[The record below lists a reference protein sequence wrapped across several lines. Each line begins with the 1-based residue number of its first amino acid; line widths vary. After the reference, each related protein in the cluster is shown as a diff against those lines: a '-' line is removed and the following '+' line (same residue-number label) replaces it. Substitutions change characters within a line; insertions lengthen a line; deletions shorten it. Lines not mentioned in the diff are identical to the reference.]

1 MVNSSPPAN
10 APSRHS
16 PPRQKPRR
24 INLPFLLDVVVVSE
38 AAHIRQ
44 IEKSG
49 DVDRLHAY
57 ATEALPW
64 WVQFY
69 FRSTKFHDRD
79 RDLWFCPFE
88 ASFNPT
94 YATRRAYLEEKSA
107 EGYSQADVQ
116 RIAHLLETNAA
127 DDELARAMVQIVN
140 KRFFGQEVPPEIIEA
155 AKHTV
160 QQLTEALVPLK
171 HEQGVQAQ
179 AKIMNYCEHSL
190 PKDVHPLDVGHNIG
204 EVVQATAG
212 SLKTLKQNAGRSV
225 EDIFTEHAPTEQ
237 VPRIAVRAST
247 FNGLLSSPTKPGE
260 TVIIFK
266 IAEAAAKTKDI
277 WFTFGTGDSER
288 ACVFKDFFLS
298 FMRDLQQ
305 ALAARQAQSANQ
317 PE

>member
-1 MVNSSPPAN
+1 MANPPSSI
-10 APSRHS
+10 
-16 PPRQKPRR
+16 QKPFRLK
-24 INLPFLLDVVVVSE
+24 LPFVMDVVFVSE

-44 IEKSG
+44 IEASG

-57 ATEALPW
+57 ATKDLPW

-88 ASFNPT
+88 ASFDPT
-94 YATRRAYLEEKSA
+94 YAPRRQYLEEKSA

-116 RIAHLLETNAA
+116 KIAHLLKTNAT
-127 DDELARAMVQIVN
+127 DDVLAHEMVQIVN
-140 KRFFGQEVPPEIIEA
+140 RRFFGQEIPADITEA

-160 QQLTEALVPLK
+160 QKLAEAMVPLK

-179 AKIMNYCEHSL
+179 AKIMNYCEKSL
-190 PKDVHPLDVGHNIG
+190 PKDVHILDVGHNIG

-212 SLKTLKQNAGRSV
+212 SLKILKANAGRSV

-237 VPRIAVRAST
+237 VPRIAVRDST
-247 FNGLLSSPTKPGE
+247 FDGLLSSPIKPGE
-260 TVIIFK
+260 TVIILK

-277 WFTFGTGDSER
+277 GFTFGTGDSER
-288 ACVFKDFFLS
+288 ACVFKDFFLN

-305 ALAARQAQSANQ
+305 TLAEK
-317 PE
+317 P